1 MATEIELKLALAP
14 EDAARLARSPVLAS
28 ATRSKPQTRSVYSVY
43 YDTPER
49 DLARRGMA
57 LRLRKVGRRWIQTL
71 KTAGKSSAGLHAR
84 GEYEAPAAAQLLNF
98 TALAATPAAVL
109 FAAPEFRARL
119 HPAFVTRFR
128 RSTRTVEIFPGEE
141 AELAVDRGTVTA
153 GERETPICEVEIE
166 LRRGAPEHLFDFAQ
180 LLLKDVDLRLD
191 NVSKAERGY
200 ALLAPQPPAPV
211 RAAAPEL
218 DPAMSVPEAIRT
230 VVESCVQH
238 LQANEAGVLASEDV
252 EYVHQA
258 RVAIRRLRS
267 AFSVFRPVVPKA
279 EVAELLQDLRA
290 LGNALGGA
298 RDWDVFVTETLPAAE
313 AAFPGHA
320 GLAALRACAESRRAA
335 ARARARDAI
344 AARAY
349 TELLLELGSQLAAM
363 PWRTALD
370 AEARATEALP
380 LPAFAARVLAR
391 QAKRVRKH
399 ARDLEAHAPGELHL
413 LRIEIKKL
421 RYAAEFLQGLYG
433 RRAVR
438 QYLDGLT
445 ELQDIL
451 GRLNDAA
458 VTEHLLGSLGQ
469 VEPDVVHAA
478 GVVLGWTRA
487 RAEAGL
493 DHLKHAWKSFES
505 ARRFW

>member
-14 EDAARLARSPVLAS
+14 EDASRLARSPVLSA
-28 ATRSKPQTRSVYSVY
+28 ATRSRPRTRSVYSVY
-43 YDTPER
+43 YDTPEL

-71 KTAGKSSAGLHAR
+71 KTAGETGAGLHAR

-98 TALAATPAAVL
+98 TALAATPAAEL
-109 FAAPEFRARL
+109 FAAPDFRARL

-128 RSTRTVEIFPGEE
+128 RSARQVEIYPGEE
-141 AELAVDRGTVTA
+141 AELAVDRGSIAA
-153 GERETPICEVEIE
+153 GDREVPICEVEIE
-166 LRRGAPEHLFDFAQ
+166 LRQGAPEHLFDFAQ

-200 ALLAPQPPAPV
+200 ALIAP
-211 RAAAPEL
+211 RAAAPVKAAAPDL
-218 DPAMSVPEAIRT
+218 DPGMSVPAALGS
-230 VVESCVQH
+230 VVTSCVRH
-238 LQANEAGVLASEDV
+238 LQANEAGVCTSDDV

-279 EVAELLQDLRA
+279 EVAELLADLRG

-298 RDWDVFVTETLPAAE
+298 RDWDVFVTETLPATE
-313 AAFPGHA
+313 AAFPNDA
-320 GLAALRACAESRRAA
+320 SLAVLRDCADARRALARAQASAAVA
-335 ARARARDAI
+335 ARS
-344 AARAY
+344 Y
-349 TELLLELGSQLAAM
+349 TELLLEVGSQVAAM
-363 PWRTALD
+363 PWRQALD
-370 AEARATEALP
+370 DRAREAEAMALP
-380 LPAFAARVLAR
+380 EFAAWVLSR
-391 QAKRVRKH
+391 QARRVRRH
-399 ARDLEAHAPGELHL
+399 AKGLASQPPETLHL

-421 RYAAEFLQGLYG
+421 RYAVEFLQSLYP

-438 QYLDGLT
+438 HYLGSLA
-445 ELQDIL
+445 ELQEIL

-458 VTEHLLGSLGQ
+458 VTDRLIASLAPLG
-469 VEPDVVHAA
+469 PDAA
-478 GVVLGWTRA
+478 HGAGMVQGWTRA
-487 RAEAGL
+487 RAQAGL
-493 DHLKHAWKSFES
+493 EHLRHAWAAFEQ